1 MSLQNFRAADPP
13 VGVRRSHPGRF
24 LAAAG
29 LAAIAAMV
37 LPAPLAH
44 ADTVDVKC
52 SVPDLVAAVNRAN
65 SSPGPDTLRLARKC
79 TYRLVTPDPAN
90 SSSGLP
96 AITSDITIEGK
107 GATITRAR
115 SAPEFRILFVDDAG
129 TLKLNKTTIS
139 GGAAPDCPNFPGG
152 GAYGGG
158 ISSLGTLTVR
168 HSRVVNN
175 TAESSVFA
183 EGGGIESGNAEGVG
197 AATLEDT
204 EISKNTA
211 VYNGDV
217 QSSAAGGGVLNNG
230 PLTVERTRFTNN
242 AVRVTENTDSL
253 ALGAAAAF
261 FAQTTIRD
269 SLISGNSSTA
279 PGGTARGALNNSA
292 TVTVTDTVIR
302 DNTASAPGGTANGGA
317 AGNGGTLSLTRTRVI
332 GNHATAPAGGTV
344 TGGAI
349 SLGPEGA
356 LALNSSTVRGNTA
369 SAPGGTARGGG
380 ISNDLGGTVTT
391 ERSQISNNTANA
403 PDGGTARGGGI
414 FNAVGSTTL
423 NRSAVTENRA
433 GDGGGI
439 FEESGTVTLNDTEVK
454 RNRPNNCAPPN
465 SVPGCVG

>member
-1 MSLQNFRAADPP
+1 MSLQSFRAQGPSL
-13 VGVRRSHPGRF
+13 GVRRSRAGRF
-24 LAAAG
+24 LLAAG
-29 LAAIAAMV
+29 LAAVTAMV

-44 ADTVDVKC
+44 ADTVYVRC

-79 TYRLVTPDPAN
+79 TYRLTAPNPAD
-90 SSSGLP
+90 SSNGLP
-96 AITSDITIEGK
+96 AITSDITIEGQ
-107 GATITRAR
+107 GARITRAR
-115 SAPEFRILFVDDAG
+115 SAPEFRILFVEDTG
-129 TLKLNKTTIS
+129 TLTLNKTTIS
-139 GGAAPDCPNFPGG
+139 RGAAPDCPNFPGG
-152 GAYGGG
+152 GACGGG

-168 HSRVVNN
+168 HSRVVDN

-183 EGGGIESGNAEGVG
+183 EGGGIESGNAQGVG

-211 VYNGDV
+211 IYNGDV

-230 PLTVERTRFTNN
+230 PLTVERTHFTNN
-242 AVRVTENTDSL
+242 AVRVTQNTDSF
-253 ALGAAAAF
+253 ALGAIAF
-261 FAQTTIRD
+261 FGPATIRD
-269 SLISGNSSTA
+269 SLISGNHSTA

-292 TVTVTDTVIR
+292 TVTVTDTEIR
-302 DNTASAPGGTANGGA
+302 GNTASAPGGTANGGA
-317 AGNGGTLSLTRTRVI
+317 AGNGGTLTLTRTRVV
-332 GNHATAPAGGTV
+332 GNHATAPDGGTV

-349 SLGPEGA
+349 SVGPEGD
-356 LALNSSTVRGNTA
+356 LTLNGSTVRGNTA
-369 SAPGGTARGGG
+369 SALGGTARGGG

-391 ERSQISNNTANA
+391 ERSWISKNTAKA

-414 FNAVGSTTL
+414 FNAVGTTTL
-423 NRSAVTENRA
+423 NHSAVTENRA

-454 RNRPNNCAPPN
+454 RNRPNNCAPPD

>member
-1 MSLQNFRAADPP
+1 MSLQNVRATDPP
-13 VGVRRSHPGRF
+13 AGVRRSHPGWF

-29 LAAIAAMV
+29 LAATVAMV

-52 SVPDLVAAVNRAN
+52 SVPDLVAAVNTAN
-65 SSPGPDTLRLARKC
+65 SSPGPDTLRLTRKC
-79 TYRLVTPDPAN
+79 TYWLATPNPAN
-90 SSSGLP
+90 SSNGLP
-96 AITSDITIEGK
+96 AITSGITIEGN
-107 GATITRAR
+107 GATIARAR
-115 SAPEFRILFVDDAG
+115 SAPDFRILFVDDTG
-129 TLKLNKTTIS
+129 ILKLNKTTIS

-152 GAYGGG
+152 GACGGG
-158 ISSLGTLTVR
+158 ISSLGTLMVR

-183 EGGGIESGNAEGVG
+183 EGGGIESGNAAGVG
-197 AATLEDT
+197 AATLADT

-242 AVRVTENTDSL
+242 AVRVTKNTDSL
-253 ALGAAAAF
+253 ALGAIAF
-261 FAQTTIRD
+261 FAPATIRD
-269 SLISGNSSTA
+269 SLISGNHSTA

-292 TVTVTDTVIR
+292 TVTVTGTVIR
-302 DNTASAPGGTANGGA
+302 NNTASAPGGTANGGA
-317 AGNGGTLSLTRTRVI
+317 AGNGGTLTLTRTRVI
-332 GNHATAPAGGTV
+332 GNHATAPNGGTV

-349 SLGPEGA
+349 SLGPEGD
-356 LALNSSTVRGNTA
+356 LTLNNSTVRGNTA

-391 ERSQISNNTANA
+391 ERSQISANTAKA

-423 NRSAVTENRA
+423 NHSSVTDNHA
-433 GDGGGI
+433 DDGGGI

-454 RNRPNNCAPPN
+454 RNHPNNCAPPN
-465 SVPGCVG
+465 SVPACVG